1 MGTKSP
7 GEIIPVTSDGGH
19 VILDACLSYIKFLMG
34 SESKLA
40 IQNVICAKF
49 ELDTLKTSRE
59 KLFKCVYPDKKYV
72 YNGPKSTSTDAQK
85 SVHALEGI
93 LTTLH
98 QLDQTASSLI
108 FACPSYQLESV
119 MNSESQ
125 PAGDEIQRLRLCK
138 IESDI
143 SDLKSM
149 KVKMDDL
156 QNTMIAMMTSSF
168 KDQPSQPSLLPKNDR
183 EFPPIMRN
191 RSSSVASNKRQR
203 TNDSDSDISLDADGF
218 QLPKN
223 ILKKNARAEKK
234 SNSNPPSMNLF
245 SDKLKNG
252 KSKPEGTPKPK
263 NMKKTF
269 QWGKATDESSAG
281 LQGVVPEIFVT
292 KCNNNTEPSQIV
304 NHLKEKGIN
313 VKNVERKS
321 REGAYFKSFKISV
334 SSQHEYDLV
343 ISGEPLPKGIQV
355 RPWIYY
361 KNNSPSSNVGS
372 FKSAP
377 GTSVNNAS
385 PNLNQELMELENLE
399 RYLSQQSAT
408 NVNTASSTEMIDTP
422 VTTINHNG

>member
-1 MGTKSP
+1 
-7 GEIIPVTSDGGH
+7 
-19 VILDACLSYIKFLMG
+19 
-34 SESKLA
+34 
-40 IQNVICAKF
+40 
-49 ELDTLKTSRE
+49 
-59 KLFKCVYPDKKYV
+59 
-72 YNGPKSTSTDAQK
+72 
-85 SVHALEGI
+85 
-93 LTTLH
+93 
-98 QLDQTASSLI
+98 
-108 FACPSYQLESV
+108 
-119 MNSESQ
+119 
-125 PAGDEIQRLRLCK
+125 
-138 IESDI
+138 
-143 SDLKSM
+143 
-149 KVKMDDL
+149 
-156 QNTMIAMMTSSF
+156 
-168 KDQPSQPSLLPKNDR
+168 
-183 EFPPIMRN
+183 
-191 RSSSVASNKRQR
+191 
-203 TNDSDSDISLDADGF
+203 
-218 QLPKN
+218 
-223 ILKKNARAEKK
+223 
-234 SNSNPPSMNLF
+234 MNLF